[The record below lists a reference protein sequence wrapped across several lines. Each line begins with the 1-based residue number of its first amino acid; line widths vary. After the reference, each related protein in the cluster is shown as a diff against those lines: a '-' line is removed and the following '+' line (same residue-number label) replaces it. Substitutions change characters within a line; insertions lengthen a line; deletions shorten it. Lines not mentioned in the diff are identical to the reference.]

1 MNRKG
6 ILLKETMHICIYMYI
21 NATPP
26 PPKPTYIYI
35 YMAVF
40 VGVIEPASVGPLP
53 KTKPTARFF
62 RGFVVRSERPFASLA
77 SRLEAHVDVG
87 AVDGGGPPQREAPV
101 RDPQLPT
108 SPRRHKA
115 PARAHFGTGTRCAEP
130 SCFSSRAKQRPK
142 KRRGCQDLNGLKD
155 LNICFEAEWQKSVS
169 CVRAYCS
176 YFWADSELSLS
187 EYLLVLSRE

>member
-1 MNRKG
+1 M
-6 ILLKETMHICIYMYI
+6 L
-21 NATPP
+21 PP
-26 PPKPTYIYI
+26 PSQNHIYI

-53 KTKPTARFF
+53 KTTPTARFF
-62 RGFVVRSERPFASLA
+62 RGFVRSERPFASLA
-77 SRLEAHVDVG
+77 RLEAHVDVG

-108 SPRRHKA
+108 SRRQA
-115 PARAHFGTGTRCAEP
+115 PARAHVTGTRCAEP
-130 SCFSSRAKQRPK
+130 SCFSRAKQRPK